1 MPKTP
6 MAANVALDESLAKV
20 HDGQQARLI
29 RNYTEDWVLEHEEDV
44 LVKAIRK
51 YRDGSLTDADAG
63 RTIAELSGLR
73 VFKEDLQT
81 KIRISVMEAEKELGD
96 S

>member
-1 MPKTP
+1 MAENVNLKLDDSLKT
-6 MAANVALDESLAKV
+6 V

-29 RNYTEDWVLEHEEDV
+29 RNYTEDWVLTHEEDV
-44 LVKAIRK
+44 LLRAITS
-51 YRDGSLTDADAG
+51 YRGGTLTDTDAG

-73 VFKEDLQT
+73 AFKEDLQS
-81 KIRISVMEAEKELGD
+81 KIRKATMVAEAEIGD